1 MSPAFKVG
9 IFILLAI
16 AFLWINSRYNGII
29 MRAYN
34 WITGLP
40 KMLLVFITLT
50 VIFAPFLLKNNK
62 AVDLCK
68 DFLPDSISK
77 RIDLINA
84 SNASNAS
91 NAINASN
98 TRKGSYI
105 PTQYSPPGN
114 TPTSKLRK
122 VSDQLKKIVASQQNW
137 NCKKCKNIL
146 DATYEVDHITAL
158 EDGGNNHIQ
167 NLQALCRNCH
177 GKKTMEDNI
186 KRRYPNGNL

>member
-1 MSPAFKVG
+1 MV
-9 IFILLAI
+9 IFLLLAI
-16 AFLWINSRYNGII
+16 LFILINTYYNSII
-29 MRAYN
+29 IRAYN

-50 VIFAPFLLKNNK
+50 IIFAPFLLKNNK

-84 SNASNAS
+84 TKATQINNPYIKQFVPSN
-91 NAINASN
+91 I
-98 TRKGSYI
+98 
-105 PTQYSPPGN
+105 
-114 TPTSKLRK
+114 PTSKLRK
-122 VSDQLKKIVASQQNW
+122 VSDQLKKLVASQQRW

-146 DATYEVDHITAL
+146 DATYEVDHILAL
-158 EDGGNNHIQ
+158 EDGGNNDIH

-186 KRRYPNGNL
+186 KRRYPNGKL

>member
-9 IFILLAI
+9 IFVFLAI
-16 AFLWINSRYNGII
+16 IFLLINTYYNGII
-29 MRAYN
+29 IRAYN

-50 VIFAPFLLKNNK
+50 IIFAPFLLKNNK

-77 RIDLINA
+77 RIDVINSTKVRA
-84 SNASNAS
+84 PIYTSNIQQSM
-91 NAINASN
+91 
-98 TRKGSYI
+98 
-105 PTQYSPPGN
+105 QHN

-122 VSDQLKKIVASQQNW
+122 VSDQLKKIVASQQHW

-146 DATYEVDHITAL
+146 DATYEVDHIIAL
-158 EDGGNNHIQ
+158 EDGGNNDIH

-186 KRRYPNGNL
+186 KRRYPDGKL

>member
-9 IFILLAI
+9 IFVFLAI
-16 AFLWINSRYNGII
+16 IFLWVNTYYNGII
-29 MRAYN
+29 TRTYY

-50 VIFAPFLLKNNK
+50 IIFAPFLLKNNK

-68 DFLPDSISK
+68 DFLPESISK
-77 RIDLINA
+77 RIDIINA
-84 SNASNAS
+84 TKATYTPQ
-91 NAINASN
+91 I
-98 TRKGSYI
+98 I
-105 PTQYSPPGN
+105 HHN

-122 VSDQLKKIVASQQNW
+122 VSDQLKKIVASQQHW

-146 DATYEVDHITAL
+146 DATYEVDHIIAL
-158 EDGGNNHIQ
+158 EDGGNNDIQ

-186 KRRYPNGNL
+186 KRRYPNGKF

>member
-9 IFILLAI
+9 IFVFLAI
-16 AFLWINSRYNGII
+16 VFLLINTYYNGII
-29 MRAYN
+29 IRAYN

-50 VIFAPFLLKNNK
+50 IIFAPFLLKNNK

-77 RIDLINA
+77 RIDVINA
-84 SNASNAS
+84 TKATVA
-91 NAINASN
+91 AHVPIQM
-98 TRKGSYI
+98 TY
-105 PTQYSPPGN
+105 PPN
-114 TPTSKLRK
+114 TPTSKIRK
-122 VSDQLKKIVASQQNW
+122 VSDQLKKIVASQQRW
-137 NCKKCKNIL
+137 NCRKCKNIL
-146 DATYEVDHITAL
+146 DATYEVDHIIAL
-158 EDGGNNHIQ
+158 EDGGNNDIK

-186 KRRYPNGNL
+186 KRRYPDGKL

>member
-9 IFILLAI
+9 IFVFLAI
-16 AFLWINSRYNGII
+16 IFLLINTYYNGII
-29 MRAYN
+29 IRAYN

-50 VIFAPFLLKNNK
+50 IIFAPFLLKNNK

-77 RIDLINA
+77 RIDVINA
-84 SNASNAS
+84 TKTTIPVNRN
-91 NAINASN
+91 
-98 TRKGSYI
+98 YI
-105 PTQYSPPGN
+105 QQSMPHN

-122 VSDQLKKIVASQQNW
+122 VSDQLKKIVASQQRW

-146 DATYEVDHITAL
+146 DATYEVDHIIAL
-158 EDGGNNHIQ
+158 EDGGNNDIQ

-186 KRRYPNGNL
+186 KRRYPDGKL

>member
-9 IFILLAI
+9 IFVLLAI
-16 AFLWINSRYNGII
+16 VFLLINTYYNGII
-29 MRAYN
+29 IRAYN

-40 KMLLVFITLT
+40 KMLLVFVTLT

-77 RIDLINA
+77 RIDIINA
-84 SNASNAS
+84 
-91 NAINASN
+91 
-98 TRKGSYI
+98 TKTTI
-105 PTQYSPPGN
+105 PQQPIYLPQN

-122 VSDQLKKIVASQQNW
+122 VSDQLKKIVASQQHW
-137 NCKKCKNIL
+137 NCLKCKNIL
-146 DATYEVDHITAL
+146 DATYEVDHIIAL
-158 EDGGNNHIQ
+158 EDGGNNDIK

-186 KRRYPNGNL
+186 KRRYPDGKL

>member
-1 MSPAFKVG
+1 MSPAFKVC
-9 IFILLAI
+9 IFVFLAI
-16 AFLWINSRYNGII
+16 IFLLINTYYNGII
-29 MRAYN
+29 IRAYN

-40 KMLLVFITLT
+40 KMLLVFVTLT

-77 RIDLINA
+77 RIDIINA
-84 SNASNAS
+84 TKAAVPQQP
-91 NAINASN
+91 I
-98 TRKGSYI
+98 YL
-105 PTQYSPPGN
+105 PQN

-122 VSDQLKKIVASQQNW
+122 VSDQLKKIVASQQHW
-137 NCKKCKNIL
+137 NCRKCKNIL
-146 DATYEVDHITAL
+146 DATYEVDHIIAL
-158 EDGGNNHIQ
+158 EDGGNNDIK

-186 KRRYPNGNL
+186 KRRYPDGKL

>member
-1 MSPAFKVG
+1 MSPAFKIG
-9 IFILLAI
+9 IFVFLAI
-16 AFLWINSRYNGII
+16 VFLWLNTYYNGII
-29 MRAYN
+29 IRAYN

-40 KMLLVFITLT
+40 KMLLVFVTLT
-50 VIFAPFLLKNNK
+50 IIFAPFLLKNNK

-77 RIDLINA
+77 RIDIINA
-84 SNASNAS
+84 
-91 NAINASN
+91 
-98 TRKGSYI
+98 TKG
-105 PTQYSPPGN
+105 TTLQMPPPN

-122 VSDQLKKIVASQQNW
+122 VSDQLKKIVASQQHW

-146 DATYEVDHITAL
+146 DATYEVDHILAL

>member
-1 MSPAFKVG
+1 MSPAFKFG
-9 IFILLAI
+9 IFVLLAI
-16 AFLWINSRYNGII
+16 VFLVINTYYNGII
-29 MRAYN
+29 IRAYN

-50 VIFAPFLLKNNK
+50 LIFAPFLLKNNK

-77 RIDLINA
+77 RIDVINAANSINA
-84 SNASNAS
+84 S
-91 NAINASN
+91 
-98 TRKGSYI
+98 KQVHL
-105 PTQYSPPGN
+105 PN
-114 TPTSKLRK
+114 TPTSKIRK
-122 VSDQLKKIVASQQNW
+122 VSDQLKKIVASQQRW

-146 DATYEVDHITAL
+146 DATYEVDHIIAL
-158 EDGGNNHIQ
+158 EDGGSNDIL

-186 KRRYPNGNL
+186 KRRYPNGKL

>member
-1 MSPAFKVG
+1 MGSGLKVA
-9 IFILLAI
+9 IFIFLAI
-16 AFLWINSRYNGII
+16 FFLWVNSRYNGII
-29 MRAYN
+29 LRAYN

-50 VIFAPFLLKNNK
+50 IIFAPFLLKNNK
-62 AVDLCK
+62 VVDLCK

-84 SNASNAS
+84 K
-91 NAINASN
+91 
-98 TRKGSYI
+98 KGAQIHAQQI
-105 PTQYSPPGN
+105 PQYSYSPN
-114 TPTSKLRK
+114 VPTSKLRK
-122 VSDQLKKIVASQQNW
+122 VSEQLKKIVASQQHW
-137 NCKKCKNIL
+137 NL
-146 DATYEVDHITAL
+146 AL

>member
-1 MSPAFKVG
+1 MSPRFKMG

-16 AFLWINSRYNGII
+16 VFILINTYYNGIVI
-29 MRAYN
+29 RAYN

-50 VIFAPFLLKNNK
+50 IIFAPFLLKNNK
-62 AVDLCK
+62 AIDLCK

-84 SNASNAS
+84 TKVLPVYTPYMQKTIPSNIS
-91 NAINASN
+91 
-98 TRKGSYI
+98 
-105 PTQYSPPGN
+105 
-114 TPTSKLRK
+114 TSKLRK
-122 VSDQLKKIVASQQNW
+122 VSDQLKKIVASQQHW

-146 DATYEVDHITAL
+146 DATYEVDHILAL
-158 EDGGNNHIQ
+158 EDGGNNDIN

-186 KRRYPNGNL
+186 KRRYPNGKL

>member
-9 IFILLAI
+9 IFVFLAI
-16 AFLWINSRYNGII
+16 VFLWLNTYYNGII
-29 MRAYN
+29 IRAYN

-40 KMLLVFITLT
+40 KMLLVFVTLT
-50 VIFAPFLLKNNK
+50 IIFAPFLLKNNK

-77 RIDLINA
+77 RIDIINA
-84 SNASNAS
+84 TKG
-91 NAINASN
+91 AIPQ
-98 TRKGSYI
+98 I
-105 PTQYSPPGN
+105 PQPN

-122 VSDQLKKIVASQQNW
+122 VSDQLKKIVASQQHW

-146 DATYEVDHITAL
+146 DATYEVDHILAL

>member
-1 MSPAFKVG
+1 MSPRFKMG
-9 IFILLAI
+9 IFVFLAI
-16 AFLWINSRYNGII
+16 VFVLINTYYNGII
-29 MRAYN
+29 IRAYN

-50 VIFAPFLLKNNK
+50 IIFAPFLLKNNK

-77 RIDLINA
+77 RIDLINITKTIPVHTPYIQQA
-84 SNASNAS
+84 IPSN
-91 NAINASN
+91 I
-98 TRKGSYI
+98 
-105 PTQYSPPGN
+105 
-114 TPTSKLRK
+114 PTSKLRK
-122 VSDQLKKIVASQQNW
+122 VSDQLKKIIASQQHW

-146 DATYEVDHITAL
+146 DATYEVDHILAL
-158 EDGGNNHIQ
+158 EDGGNNDIH

-186 KRRYPNGNL
+186 KRRYPNGKL

>member
-9 IFILLAI
+9 IFVFLAI
-16 AFLWINSRYNGII
+16 IFLLINTYYNGII
-29 MRAYN
+29 IRVYN

-50 VIFAPFLLKNNK
+50 IVFAPFLLKNNK

-77 RIDLINA
+77 RIDVINSTKA
-84 SNASNAS
+84 T
-91 NAINASN
+91 IPVY
-98 TRKGSYI
+98 TSYI
-105 PTQYSPPGN
+105 QQSTHN

-122 VSDQLKKIVASQQNW
+122 VSDQLKKIVASQQRW

-146 DATYEVDHITAL
+146 DATYEVDHIIAL
-158 EDGGNNHIQ
+158 EDGGNNDIH

-177 GKKTMEDNI
+177 GRKTMEDNI
-186 KRRYPNGNL
+186 KRRYPDGKL

>member
-9 IFILLAI
+9 LFISLAIIFIL
-16 AFLWINSRYNGII
+16 INTYYNGFII
-29 MRAYN
+29 RTYY

-50 VIFAPFLLKNNK
+50 IIFAPFLLKNNK

-84 SNASNAS
+84 TNKQN
-91 NAINASN
+91 
-98 TRKGSYI
+98 YI
-105 PTQYSPPGN
+105 PKITPSN
-114 TPTSKLRK
+114 IPTSKLRK
-122 VSDQLKKIVASQQNW
+122 VSDQLKKIVASQQRW

-146 DATYEVDHITAL
+146 DATYEVDHINAL
-158 EDGGNNHIQ
+158 EDGGNNDIQ

-177 GKKTMEDNI
+177 GRKTMEDNI
-186 KRRYPNGNL
+186 KRRYPNGKL

>member
-9 IFILLAI
+9 IFVFLAI
-16 AFLWINSRYNGII
+16 IFLLINTYYNGII
-29 MRAYN
+29 IRAYN

-50 VIFAPFLLKNNK
+50 IIFAPFLLKNNK

-77 RIDLINA
+77 RIDIINSTKA
-84 SNASNAS
+84 HTTPVYLRQN
-91 NAINASN
+91 I
-98 TRKGSYI
+98 
-105 PTQYSPPGN
+105 
-114 TPTSKLRK
+114 PTSKLRK
-122 VSDQLKKIVASQQNW
+122 VSDQLKKIVASQQHW

-146 DATYEVDHITAL
+146 DATYEVDHIISL
-158 EDGGNNHIQ
+158 EDGGNNDIQ

-186 KRRYPNGNL
+186 KRRYPDGKL

>member
-1 MSPAFKVG
+1 MSPAAFKVG
-9 IFILLAI
+9 IFVFLAI
-16 AFLWINSRYNGII
+16 IFLLINTYYNGII
-29 MRAYN
+29 IRAYN

-50 VIFAPFLLKNNK
+50 IIFAPFLLKNNK

-68 DFLPDSISK
+68 DFLPDSISR
-77 RIDLINA
+77 RIDVINA
-84 SNASNAS
+84 TKTMAPVYE
-91 NAINASN
+91 
-98 TRKGSYI
+98 R
-105 PTQYSPPGN
+105 QN

-122 VSDQLKKIVASQQNW
+122 VSDQLKKIVASQQHW
-137 NCKKCKNIL
+137 NCKKCKIIL
-146 DATYEVDHITAL
+146 DATYEVDHIIAL

>member
-9 IFILLAI
+9 IFVFLAI
-16 AFLWINSRYNGII
+16 VFLLINTYYNGII
-29 MRAYN
+29 IRAYN

-50 VIFAPFLLKNNK
+50 IIFAPFLLKNNK

-77 RIDLINA
+77 RIDIINA
-84 SNASNAS
+84 KKASVSARVP
-91 NAINASN
+91 IQM
-98 TRKGSYI
+98 TYT
-105 PTQYSPPGN
+105 PN
-114 TPTSKLRK
+114 TPTSKIRK
-122 VSDQLKKIVASQQNW
+122 VSDQLKKIVASQQRW
-137 NCKKCKNIL
+137 NCRKCKNIL
-146 DATYEVDHITAL
+146 DATYEVDHIIAL
-158 EDGGNNHIQ
+158 EDGGNNDIQ

-186 KRRYPNGNL
+186 KRRYPNGKL

>member
-9 IFILLAI
+9 LFIFLAI
-16 AFLWINSRYNGII
+16 IFLLINTYYNGFII
-29 MRAYN
+29 RTYN

-50 VIFAPFLLKNNK
+50 IIFAPFLLKNNK

-84 SNASNAS
+84 TNKQN
-91 NAINASN
+91 
-98 TRKGSYI
+98 YI
-105 PTQYSPPGN
+105 PKIAPSN
-114 TPTSKLRK
+114 VPTSKLRK
-122 VSDQLKKIVASQQNW
+122 VSDQLKKIVASQQRW

-146 DATYEVDHITAL
+146 DATYEVDHIIAL
-158 EDGGNNHIQ
+158 EDGGNNDIQ

-177 GKKTMEDNI
+177 GRKTMEDNI
-186 KRRYPNGNL
+186 KRRYPDGKL

>member
-9 IFILLAI
+9 IFVLLAI
-16 AFLWINSRYNGII
+16 VFLLINTYYNGII
-29 MRAYN
+29 IRAYN

-40 KMLLVFITLT
+40 KMLLVFVTLT
-50 VIFAPFLLKNNK
+50 IIFAPFLLKNNK
-62 AVDLCK
+62 AVELCK

-84 SNASNAS
+84 TKAA
-91 NAINASN
+91 AMQAPHHP
-98 TRKGSYI
+98 SYI
-105 PTQYSPPGN
+105 LPN

-122 VSDQLKKIVASQQNW
+122 VSDQLKKIVASQQHW

-146 DATYEVDHITAL
+146 DATYEVDHIIAL
-158 EDGGNNHIQ
+158 EDGGSNHIQ

>member
-1 MSPAFKVG
+1 MSPAFKIG
-9 IFILLAI
+9 IFVFLAI
-16 AFLWINSRYNGII
+16 VFLWLNTYYNGII
-29 MRAYN
+29 IRAYN

-40 KMLLVFITLT
+40 KMLLVFVTLT
-50 VIFAPFLLKNNK
+50 IIFAPFLLKNNK

-77 RIDLINA
+77 RIDIINA
-84 SNASNAS
+84 
-91 NAINASN
+91 
-98 TRKGSYI
+98 TKGTTLQI
-105 PTQYSPPGN
+105 PQPN
-114 TPTSKLRK
+114 IPTSKLRK
-122 VSDQLKKIVASQQNW
+122 VSDQLKKIVASQQHW

-146 DATYEVDHITAL
+146 DATYEVDHIISL

>member
-1 MSPAFKVG
+1 MGSGLKVA
-9 IFILLAI
+9 IFIFLAI
-16 AFLWINSRYNGII
+16 FFLWVNSRYNGII
-29 MRAYN
+29 LRAYN

-40 KMLLVFITLT
+40 KMLLFFITLT
-50 VIFAPFLLKNNK
+50 IIFAPFLLKNNK
-62 AVDLCK
+62 VVDLCK

-84 SNASNAS
+84 K
-91 NAINASN
+91 
-98 TRKGSYI
+98 KGAQIHAQQI
-105 PTQYSPPGN
+105 PQYSYSPN
-114 TPTSKLRK
+114 VPTSKLRK
-122 VSDQLKKIVASQQNW
+122 VSEQLKKIVASQQHW
-137 NCKKCKNIL
+137 NCRKCKNIL
-146 DATYEVDHITAL
+146 EATYEVDHILAL

>member
-9 IFILLAI
+9 LFVFLAI
-16 AFLWINSRYNGII
+16 IFFWINTYYNGII
-29 MRAYN
+29 IRAYN

-40 KMLLVFITLT
+40 KMLLVFVTLT

-77 RIDLINA
+77 RIDIINA
-84 SNASNAS
+84 TKA
-91 NAINASN
+91 
-98 TRKGSYI
+98 T
-105 PTQYSPPGN
+105 YSPQIIQPHN

-122 VSDQLKKIVASQQNW
+122 VSDQLKKIVASQQSW

-146 DATYEVDHITAL
+146 DATYEVDHILSL
-158 EDGGNNHIQ
+158 EDGGGNDIQ

-177 GKKTMEDNI
+177 GKKTMDDNI
-186 KRRYPNGNL
+186 KRRYPNGKL